1 MGKLEIEHISFS
13 YDDMQVLD
21 NVNLSLQT
29 GIYGLLGPNGSGKTT
44 LMKIIAEILH
54 QDEGHVL
61 WECHDTTEMGACYLK
76 LLGYVPQ
83 CQAMYQTFTVEQYML
98 YMAMLKGVG
107 TEAPEECDKWI
118 KAVDM
123 QAFQKRKIKTL
134 SGGMRQR
141 LLIAQAF
148 LGNPQI
154 ILMDEPTV
162 GLDPAQRDTIR
173 EIIKENAKDR
183 VIVISSHIVADVD
196 YLADEVIFLKKGRII
211 MKGDKEAVLQESQ
224 RRYMDGE
231 LQTMEDLY
239 VKLYEEK

>member
-29 GIYGLLGPNGSGKTT
+29 GIYGLLGSNGSGKTT

-61 WECHDTTEMGACYLK
+61 WECHDITEMGACYLK

-107 TEAPEECDKWI
+107 TEASEECDKWI

-148 LGNPQI
+148 LGDPQI

-162 GLDPAQRDTIR
+162 GLDPAQR
-173 EIIKENAKDR
+173 
-183 VIVISSHIVADVD
+183 
-196 YLADEVIFLKKGRII
+196 
-211 MKGDKEAVLQESQ
+211 MQ
-224 RRYMDGE
+224 
-231 LQTMEDLY
+231 
-239 VKLYEEK
+239 

>member
-1 MGKLEIEHISFS
+1 MGRRH
-13 YDDMQVLD
+13 
-21 NVNLSLQT
+21 
-29 GIYGLLGPNGSGKTT
+29 G
-44 LMKIIAEILH
+44 
-54 QDEGHVL
+54 
-61 WECHDTTEMGACYLK
+61 
-76 LLGYVPQ
+76 
-83 CQAMYQTFTVEQYML
+83 
-98 YMAMLKGVG
+98 
-107 TEAPEECDKWI
+107 
-118 KAVDM
+118 
-123 QAFQKRKIKTL
+123 KIKTL

-211 MKGDKEAVLQESQ
+211 MKGDKEDHHLE
-224 RRYMDGE
+224 Y
-231 LQTMEDLY
+231 T
-239 VKLYEEK
+239 

>member
-29 GIYGLLGPNGSGKTT
+29 GIYGLLGSNGSGKTT

-61 WECHDTTEMGACYLK
+61 WECHDITEMGACYLK

-107 TEAPEECDKWI
+107 TEASEECDKWI

-148 LGNPQI
+148 LGDPQI

-162 GLDPAQRDTIR
+162 GLDPAQRDAIR
-173 EIIKENAKDR
+173 GIIKENAKDR

-211 MKGDKEAVLQESQ
+211 MKGDKEAVLQEAQ